1 MTCAQDDSPS
11 AGPACDEPA
20 EARAERCS
28 CCGGTRAAESSDD
41 FLRMLK
47 RLAEMGTALAERV
60 FTEAMAE
67 PAKAPEAAAP
77 APKPSPVPQTAVL
90 SFHRLSRTVRQS
102 IMLSAKLQNDRLE
115 REKKPESR
123 AAAPKPPRRS
133 REKDEVESRVKD
145 AIERESEGDAL
156 VQETL
161 ERALQ
166 ERLESIDVERDLKR
180 YSPDEIARQIC
191 QEIGVEP
198 DAEFGSEND
207 AAAVQVARPPRLHPH
222 PDNPDIV
229 IIEFDVPDFS
239 NGPHTHPWERKRPK
253 HPSG

>member
-1 MTCAQDDSPS
+1 MTYAQDETPS
-11 AGPACDEPA
+11 ADPACDEPSA
-20 EARAERCS
+20 ECCS

-67 PAKAPEAAAP
+67 PAKAPEAEVAP
-77 APKPSPVPQTAVL
+77 PPRPSPVPQTAVL

-115 REKKPESR
+115 PEGKPTSSE
-123 AAAPKPPRRS
+123 AAPKPPRRS